1 MAIVRAYGQQQPRL
15 GDGVFAAESAAIIGD
30 VVIGPESSIWYG
42 TVVRGDVFPIRI
54 GAQCSIQDNSVVHVT
69 GGKHGTVVGDR
80 VTVGHRAIL
89 HGCTIGDECLIGM
102 GAIVM
107 DGVQVGSHC
116 IVGAG
121 SLVSPG
127 TVIPEGHLALGSPA
141 RVVRPLRSGEFEH
154 IRLSAAHYVDLAASY
169 IASEGATSLL

>member
-1 MAIVRAYGQQQPRL
+1 MAILRAYGEHQPRL
-15 GDGVFAAESAAIIGD
+15 GEGVFAAESAAIIGD
-30 VVIGPESSIWYG
+30 VIIGAETSIWYG
-42 TVVRGDVFPIRI
+42 TVLRGDVYPIRI

-80 VTVGHRAIL
+80 VTVGHRALL
-89 HGCTIGDECLIGM
+89 HGCTVGDECLIGM

-107 DGVQVGSHC
+107 DAAEVGSHC

-127 TVIPEGHLALGSPA
+127 TVIPPGHLALGAPA
-141 RVVRPLRSGEFEH
+141 RVVRPLRSGEIDY
-154 IRLSAAHYVDLAASY
+154 IRESARHYVDLAASY